1 MISKHML
8 NYSVTVTGGTLQ
20 VKQNSWDSIVNH
32 HEGNVLQD
40 KKHHFLSN
48 TISLYSY
55 TCSPVWARERC
66 RISPLSFLAEC
77 CKRQLNQGVLF
88 CCILGCLLFLICIE
102 FVCVFSCTVLFA
114 SISQVTGWE
123 DRLRNDLYCVE
134 WGVKTLLQPT
144 NHPTHAM
151 QNAAFYMKDIHFSSS
166 QYHISTDYH

>member
-1 MISKHML
+1 MK
-8 NYSVTVTGGTLQ
+8 VTYFRT
-20 VKQNSWDSIVNH
+20 
-32 HEGNVLQD
+32 

-102 FVCVFSCTVLFA
+102 FVYVFSCTVLFA

-151 QNAAFYMKDIHFSSS
+151 QTLHFTWKTFISTVHNIISALTITNSKCNLTSSS
-166 QYHISTDYH
+166 EHTLITF